1 MDEFGA
7 EGVVSY
13 CRGVSVFFLCVIVR
27 HIERLNQLHRV
38 CDQSSKHTGSFH
50 FRSVRAC
57 DGRVC
62 VVEGQASV
70 GDFGGGNGGATLWSR
85 VQA

>member
-1 MDEFGA
+1 MFLF
-7 EGVVSY
+7 
-13 CRGVSVFFLCVIVR
+13 CFFLVR
-27 HIERLNQLHRV
+27 HVERLNQLHRV

>member
-1 MDEFGA
+1 MFFFN
-7 EGVVSY
+7 Y
-13 CRGVSVFFLCVIVR
+13 FFLVR
-27 HIERLNQLHRV
+27 HVERLNQQLHRV